1 MHFEILFQICII
13 WQFQGPNTAIN
24 FLPLIFMAIFF
35 KLCCRKKSYFLFL
48 NMPKIIFLENIQKIA
63 ETELLNQKIQCSALI
78 YSEKHDL
85 ASNFT

>member
-1 MHFEILFQICII
+1 MLRTAYLVSEGEKQCMEDCIFQ
-13 WQFQGPNTAIN
+13 A
-24 FLPLIFMAIFF
+24 FLPLNIYH
-35 KLCCRKKSYFLFL
+35 KQRLQKKI

-78 YSEKHDL
+78 YSEKHDV